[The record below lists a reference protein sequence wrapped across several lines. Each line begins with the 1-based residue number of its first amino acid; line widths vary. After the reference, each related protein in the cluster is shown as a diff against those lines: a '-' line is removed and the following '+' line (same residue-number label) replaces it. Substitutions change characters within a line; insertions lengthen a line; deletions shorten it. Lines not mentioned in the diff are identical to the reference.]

1 MDILENLN
9 DNQKEAVLH
18 INGPLLVLA
27 GAGSGKT
34 KVLTTRIAYLIQE
47 GISPLNIL
55 AITFTNKAAMEMKGR
70 IYKLIGYTAR
80 DMQISTFHSFGLRI
94 VKENYEYLGYSKN
107 FVVIDSDDSLTVV
120 KKILKDKNID
130 PNKFNHRAIR
140 SKISTLKNELKT
152 PDIYKREV
160 SDVFEEV
167 VLDVYLKYQSILQ
180 ENNSLDFDDLLILP
194 IKLFKEK
201 PDILEYYQEKFKYI
215 LIDEYQDTNEAQYK
229 LTKLLAKKYQ
239 NICAVGDVDQAIYGF
254 RGANYKNILN
264 FERDYKNTK
273 IINLEENYRS
283 TKTILKAANSVIRN
297 NKNRK
302 VKNLFSNLE
311 DGEKINYYRA
321 SDYQDEVQFVVQKI
335 KELAKSNNYSDIV
348 ILYRTNAQSRMFEDG
363 LVKANIPYKI
373 IGGINFYGRL
383 EIKNLLAYLRLIH
396 NSQDNVSLERIINVP
411 KRGIGEK
418 TISKLA
424 SIADLKQIS
433 LYEAIDSG
441 KELIFK
447 NIIEEL
453 KAKKDTMPL
462 VEFIDLVLDK
472 SGIRKEYESE
482 KSLDADIRLENLE
495 EFKSVA
501 KTFEDEYGVVSLE
514 DFLLNIS
521 LVSDN
526 TEIKEEKNAVSL
538 MTIHA
543 VKGLEF
549 PYVFLVGMEENLFP
563 HANSLYSEEEL
574 EEERRLCYV
583 AITRCKKKMFIT
595 NARIRLLY
603 GTNQVNPI
611 SRFIKEIDPDLLDNI
626 SANCFEKN
634 EKIDYNNI
642 KEEKVD
648 ISKNY
653 DNVDINYQ
661 VGDFVYH
668 ENFGAGKVLE
678 IIPNLKD
685 PTRTLLKIAFKL
697 PYGVKTLI
705 YSHKNLRKV

>member
-311 DGEKINYYRA
+311 EGEKINYYRA

>member
-130 PNKFNHRAIR
+130 PNKFNPRAIR

-180 ENNSLDFDDLLILP
+180 ENNSVDFDDLLILP

-311 DGEKINYYRA
+311 EGEKINYYRA

-424 SIADLKQIS
+424 STADLKQIS

>member
-130 PNKFNHRAIR
+130 PNKFNPRAIR

-311 DGEKINYYRA
+311 EGEKINYYRA

-424 SIADLKQIS
+424 STADLKQIS